1 MRHLPHDIIGPVV
14 CKSGR
19 LRGKEGVCVRERVEG
34 REVERRREKRR
45 EGRDLERKL
54 NGLEAKFT
62 VKAR

>member
-1 MRHLPHDIIGPVV
+1 M
-14 CKSGR
+14 
-19 LRGKEGVCVRERVEG
+19 CVRERVEG
-34 REVERRREKRR
+34 REVERRREKR

>member
-1 MRHLPHDIIGPVV
+1 M
-14 CKSGR
+14 
-19 LRGKEGVCVRERVEG
+19 CVRERVEG